1 MSAILWGQNL
11 LWIFKPFFLTH
22 HNLLGSVT
30 SCTSHSFVLLVA
42 KHRKTDCL
50 LVFNIKII
58 KTNHLLKSLI
68 HSPSYMLWLPGWKTL
83 NNICSNNAYFSDYM
97 ESRPPT
103 HVIRNHLEDVLLL
116 NFIVHDKKTSQEL
129 RMLSRSLSVY

>member
-42 KHRKTDCL
+42 KHRKTDYL

-97 ESRPPT
+97 ESMPPT
-103 HVIRNHLEDVLLL
+103 HVISRLQRD
-116 NFIVHDKKTSQEL
+116 QEFSISEFPGWDFAK
-129 RMLSRSLSVY
+129 SRDPRIFRDRI